1 MTSMVYIQ
9 DDHIHNQSGIDCYVD
24 RHTSYVSH
32 HQEVQSQFALDSLL
46 YRPYK
51 SLYNI
56 YLYYIMEGFYIGLLL
71 TVGVLGYREHKQLCK
86 LEMDYKDLRELLNQQ
101 RQKQE
106 KMRISLKDLFE

>member
-56 YLYYIMEGFYIGLLL
+56 YLYYNGGFLHRTI
-71 TVGVLGYREHKQLCK
+71 TDCRCV
-86 LEMDYKDLRELLNQQ
+86 
-101 RQKQE
+101 
-106 KMRISLKDLFE
+106 RIPRT